1 MTDSHLPTFG
11 WGTTPEPPYYAVI
24 FTYQRTEGDKGY
36 GAMAE
41 RMGELVRLHQG
52 FLAVDD
58 IHGTD
63 GIGVVIAYFKDA
75 ESITKWKHQLEH
87 LEAQKQG
94 RQRWYKSYQVRV
106 ARVERAYGFE
116 ADGSLA

>member
-1 MTDSHLPTFG
+1 MTDSYLPTFG

-41 RMGELVRLHQG
+41 RMGELVRLHRG

-75 ESITKWKHQLEH
+75 ESITKWKHHLEH
-87 LEAQKQG
+87 MEAQKQG
-94 RQRWYKSYQVRV
+94 RQRWYKGYQVRV